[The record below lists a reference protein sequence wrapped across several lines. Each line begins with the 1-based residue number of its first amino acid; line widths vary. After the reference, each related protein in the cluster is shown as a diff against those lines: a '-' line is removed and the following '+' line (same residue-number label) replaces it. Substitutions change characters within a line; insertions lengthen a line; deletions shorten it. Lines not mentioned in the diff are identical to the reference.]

1 MPPLL
6 LTYQKGWVPL
16 GTSSVA
22 RFPCP
27 AIPGVPNSLGYPK
40 KLSRDPYP
48 PGRSRV
54 YPAGA
59 GMGSSANDDAII
71 ELYYS
76 ILSASPPHEFKLHGP
91 NEAKIQLLGL
101 ERLQGKHIRLPCTLG
116 ETILL

>member
-22 RFPCP
+22 QFPCP
-27 AIPGVPNSLGYPK
+27 AIPGVPDSLGYPK

-59 GMGSSANDDAII
+59 GTGSSARHNDVLRNLFLSLHKFKI
-71 ELYYS
+71 EWELIVRHPTCTKQDL
-76 ILSASPPHEFKLHGP
+76 ILFKD
-91 NEAKIQLLGL
+91 
-101 ERLQGKHIRLPCTLG
+101 
-116 ETILL
+116 